1 MLDQLW
7 FHAPRPCPDA
17 ALRLYCFHHAGG
29 GAAVYRGWPEAVGP
43 GVEIVAVRLPG
54 RENRFGEP
62 RFRRMADV
70 VEALRGPL
78 RAGLDRPY
86 AFFGHSLGALVA
98 YETARVLVRDAV
110 PPPVHLFAAAS
121 PFPDRGWPLLPGGQL
136 HALPDDA
143 LIERLRG
150 YGGLPESVLA
160 QQAMLDIML
169 PTIRDDLE
177 IGSTYQAPGTGLL
190 RCPVTVLAGARDE
203 MVSQEGLAG
212 WRMSTTGPFQTRVI
226 HGGHFFVTESIAD
239 TVGSVLAALG
249 LR

>member
-29 GAAVYRGWPEAVGP
+29 GAAAYRGWPAAVGP
-43 GVEIVAVRLPG
+43 CVEIVAVRLPG
-54 RENRFGEP
+54 RENRFAEP

-70 VEALRGPL
+70 VEALEGPL

-98 YETARVLVRDAV
+98 YETARVLARDGC

-121 PFPDRGWPLLPGGQL
+121 PFPDREWRHGSRL
-136 HALPDDA
+136 HTLPDDV

-150 YGGLPESVLA
+150 YGGLPEPVPA
-160 QQAMLDIML
+160 QQGMLAVML

-177 IGSTYQAPGTGLL
+177 VGATYRAPGTGGLP
-190 RCPVTVLAGARDE
+190 CPVTVLTGADDQT
-203 MVSQEGLAG
+203 VSPEGLAN
-212 WRMSTTGPFQTRVI
+212 WRMATSGSFQIRVI
-226 HGGHFFVTESIAD
+226 RGGHFFVTESVAD
-239 TVGSVLAALG
+239 TAGNVLTALG
-249 LR
+249 LRPV